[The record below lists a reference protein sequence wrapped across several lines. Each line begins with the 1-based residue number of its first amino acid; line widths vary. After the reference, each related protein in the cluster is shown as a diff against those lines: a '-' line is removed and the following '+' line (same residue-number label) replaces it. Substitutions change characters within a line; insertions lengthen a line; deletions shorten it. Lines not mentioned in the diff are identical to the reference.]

1 MWFRLIFR
9 SKFDDVRLCRM
20 KKWFNSIFD
29 LDLWSFIAKPLF
41 WWIQSDIVDRKCVL
55 AHYQVLLYSI
65 SCAVPP
71 AKWQYTLQI
80 MDTDTQTHWPQLY
93 IIFFLGF
100 VSLKRIS
107 CLKYFFYLKFYTI
120 LLHALMWAH
129 RFRSDNEHRSKR

>member
-1 MWFRLIFR
+1 MLFRLIFR

-93 IIFFLGF
+93 IIFFSRFCFIKKNLMLEIF
-100 VSLKRIS
+100 LLFKILHHFIARINVSTPFS
-107 CLKYFFYLKFYTI
+107 FG
-120 LLHALMWAH
+120 
-129 RFRSDNEHRSKR
+129 